1 MAEIMSAV
9 LFEKKERALVAHRRR
24 PPFAGQWVLPS
35 TLVRDDEA
43 AEEALRRHA
52 NEQFGLALQ
61 PDAETFVET
70 VYLDDAGEHYVA
82 NIFRAELPAGPMR
95 FNADGDYD
103 DAKWLGAQEL
113 ELVTMPPDLRAP
125 LMQIL
130 RAPDALHQLDW
141 EGLATDLNAQAL
153 PLAERPSLPGL
164 LSNEGRGGDPDAI
177 APDNLTGWDTI
188 AKSYQEERYGDRD
201 AGRLMWSWGLFEDDL
216 NVLGDVQGKRA
227 LVLGCGGGQDVVALA
242 EMGAVAVGIDYS
254 PKQIEYARKYLTH
267 HPTDNASFVEGD
279 MTDLSRFDDE
289 SFDVVVS
296 IHALDFVEDA
306 PTAVSEAARV
316 LKPGGVFANAVT
328 HPFNAT
334 RADGAP
340 YQIVRSYWEHC
351 LDWEWTFE
359 GGAKARFRRYTR
371 TTEEWFSMLVGAGL
385 AVEVLLE
392 PTQGRVSGEQA
403 QWLDAKLA
411 RLAPY
416 VLILKARK
424 Q

>member
-24 PPFAGQWVLPS
+24 PPFAGQWMLPS

-52 NEQFGLALQ
+52 NEEFGLALQ
-61 PDAETFVET
+61 PDGETFVET
-70 VYLDDAGEHYVA
+70 VYLDDGGEHYVA
-82 NIFRAELPAGPMR
+82 NIFRADLPAGPMR

-113 ELVTMPPDLRAP
+113 DLVTMPPDLRAP

-130 RAPDALHQLDW
+130 QAPDALHALDW
-141 EGLATDLNAQAL
+141 NGLAADLNAQPM
-153 PLAERPSLPGL
+153 PLAERGAPVVPLEP
-164 LSNEGRGGDPDAI
+164 
-177 APDNLTGWDTI
+177 APDNRGGWDTI

-201 AGRLMWSWGLFEDDL
+201 PGRLMWSWGLFEEDVR
-216 NVLGDVQGKRA
+216 VLGDVHGQRA
-227 LVLGCGGGQDVVALA
+227 LVLGCGGGQDVVGLA
-242 EMGAVAVGIDYS
+242 QMGAVAVGIDFS
-254 PKQIEYARKYLTH
+254 SQQIEYARKYLTH
-267 HPTDNASFVEGD
+267 HPTDNASFVECD

-289 SFDVVVS
+289 SFDIVVS

-306 PTAVSEAARV
+306 PAAVSEAARV
-316 LKPGGVFANAVT
+316 LKPGGVFAIAVT

-340 YQIVRSYWEHC
+340 YQMVRSYWERC

-359 GGAKARFRRYTR
+359 SGATARFRRYTR
-371 TTEEWFSMLVGAGL
+371 TTEEWFALLVGAGL
-385 AVEVLLE
+385 EVETLLE
-392 PTQGRVSGEQA
+392 PKPMRVSDERA
-403 QWLDAKLA
+403 RWLDAKLA

-416 VLILKARK
+416 VLIWKARK
-424 Q
+424 P